1 MSADLKRSRKR
12 FGKIYKAY
20 DMILIGLGANL
31 PTVEG
36 PPLATLQAALDLMP
50 AFGISVLRCS
60 SFYRTPAVAH
70 DVQPPY
76 VNAVAVVAAAL
87 PATDLLASLHRLEAQ
102 FGRVRHVRWAPRT
115 LDLDLLDYEGQ
126 IVTSG
131 HGAGREASGLKL
143 PLALPHPGIDK
154 RGFVL
159 VPLAEVAPEWR
170 HPVGGATVGEL
181 LNRLKAADG
190 PSAVAGIERI

>member
-1 MSADLKRSRKR
+1 
-12 FGKIYKAY
+12 
-20 DMILIGLGANL
+20 MILIGLGANL

-36 PPLATLQAALDLMP
+36 PPLATLRRALLLLP
-50 AFGISVLRCS
+50 AFGISVIRSS
-60 SFYRTPAVAH
+60 SFYRTPAIAH

-87 PATDLLASLHRLEAQ
+87 PAAELLAGLHRLETQ
-102 FGRVRHVRWAPRT
+102 FGRARQVRWAPRT

-126 IVTSG
+126 IVTSRQDAD
-131 HGAGREASGLKL
+131 GATTDLHS
-143 PLALPHPGIDK
+143 PLALPHPRMDK

-170 HPVGGATVGEL
+170 HPVSGASAAAL
-181 LNRLKAADG
+181 LDRLKAAEG
-190 PSAVAGIERI
+190 AAALAGIERI

>member
-1 MSADLKRSRKR
+1 
-12 FGKIYKAY
+12 
-20 DMILIGLGANL
+20 MILIGLGANL
-31 PTVEG
+31 PTIEG
-36 PPLATLQAALDLMP
+36 SPRATLEAALALMP
-50 AFGISVLRCS
+50 AFGISVLRRS
-60 SFYRTPAVAH
+60 SFYSTPAVAH

-87 PATDLLASLHRLEAQ
+87 PARDLLAGLHRLEAQ

-126 IVTSG
+126 IVTSVS
-131 HGAGREASGLKL
+131 GAEGDASGLTL
-143 PLALPHPGIDK
+143 PLALPHPGLDK

-159 VPLAEVAPEWR
+159 VPLEEVAPRWR
-170 HPVGGATVGEL
+170 HPLSGRTAGEL
-181 LNRLKAADG
+181 LDRLKASEG